1 VLNSGLAI
9 WFSEDGLQISYAT
22 FNDSKVEELKYP
34 WFGTLDE
41 GKLYPD
47 TRTLRYPKVKT
58 PLLDFI
64 YHFPILFANAFM
76 RRVATRGHSHVH
88 ISQTSFIIFSPTHQT
103 PSSPCGWSIWP
114 TPRTR
119 GRPGTSSRR
128 LRSMTSKWLKSCS
141 MAATSD

>member
-1 VLNSGLAI
+1 MLNSGLAI

-64 YHFPILFANAFM
+64 YRTFPFSLRALSCGVSQ
-76 RRVATRGHSHVH
+76 REVTRVCTFPKPH
-88 ISQTSFIIFSPTHQT
+88 
-103 PSSPCGWSIWP
+103 
-114 TPRTR
+114 
-119 GRPGTSSRR
+119 
-128 LRSMTSKWLKSCS
+128 L
-141 MAATSD
+141 

>member
-1 VLNSGLAI
+1 MLNSGLAI

-58 PLLDFI
+58 PFR
-64 YHFPILFANAFM
+64 F
-76 RRVATRGHSHVH
+76 
-88 ISQTSFIIFSPTHQT
+88 
-103 PSSPCGWSIWP
+103 
-114 TPRTR
+114 
-119 GRPGTSSRR
+119 
-128 LRSMTSKWLKSCS
+128 
-141 MAATSD
+141 